1 MQKSA
6 LAMIIFESLSLFENL
21 LEGRFAISSIGIF
34 FLVWI
39 VSWLPIAIPLSIL
52 FQWRPPAPLT
62 VQQKLP
68 LVLSLYALAPLI
80 LWGAAWLEKIPFST
94 YGLSWDL
101 SVLQSVVIGLSLG
114 ILGVMLLFAL
124 EGGMG
129 WVIWLPPGWRLLGS
143 ILPLTFLIGL
153 VVSLV
158 EELVFRGFLLNQ
170 LQLAF
175 SPWLAGVGSS
185 LIFSV
190 LHLVWEGKEAIPQL
204 PGLGLMGI
212 VLVLARWADGGS
224 LGLAIGLH
232 AGWIGIMASLDS
244 TQSIH
249 YSERNLEWMTG
260 LSGKPLAGVMGL
272 LLLLLTATV
281 VWGLGNINGGLA
293 VG

>member
-1 MQKSA
+1 
-6 LAMIIFESLSLFENL
+6 MIIFESLSLFENL